1 MPAVQDDSEE
11 YDMGV
16 RLISAAVGIV
26 IAVII
31 LILHNTILLKLAIAA
46 VTLLM
51 LFELFQGRKM
61 SQAAAD
67 LHSGFYLRRCFSFF
81 SIRIRFQI

>member
-51 LFELFQGRKM
+51 LLSF
-61 SQAAAD
+61 
-67 LHSGFYLRRCFSFF
+67 SGQEDVSDCG
-81 SIRIRFQI
+81 